1 MYSSLFC
8 SKLFYKT
15 FILVLLMT
23 PKSCYLPVLEHNKTP
38 KTQAVHKTLY
48 YCSLQRPSSRQRK
61 QRKGSACL
69 SPSLQLPSRIPHS
82 CFCASHMYWQLPCRG
97 LYESAEWFMWILLV
111 PERAHLSE
119 FPDVNH
125 TFLSF
130 QMWTRA
136 QSRSGSYGAA
146 CFPIPCF

>member
-23 PKSCYLPVLEHNKTP
+23 SKSCYLPVLEHNKTP

-82 CFCASHMYWQLPCRG
+82 CFCASLVFCPLSWQLSCRG
-97 LYESAEWFMWILLV
+97 LYESAECRLSYFLRGHTILSL
-111 PERAHLSE
+111 
-119 FPDVNH
+119 
-125 TFLSF
+125 
-130 QMWTRA
+130 QMRTRA
-136 QSRSGSYGAA
+136 QPRSGSCGAT
-146 CFPIPCF
+146 CFPIPCS